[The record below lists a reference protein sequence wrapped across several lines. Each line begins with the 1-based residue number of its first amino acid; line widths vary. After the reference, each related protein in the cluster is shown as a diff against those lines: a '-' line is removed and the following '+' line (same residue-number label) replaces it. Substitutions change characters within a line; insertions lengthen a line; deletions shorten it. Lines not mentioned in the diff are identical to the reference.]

1 MNVDGSRPRIAL
13 GYVFAVLEEY
23 IFSGRIAHVHREVD
37 MIDVA
42 SMMRLRNT
50 NVSVVVREY
59 ETDSKGSHGLREH
72 PRTASRGRVFR

>member
-13 GYVFAVLEEY
+13 GYVLAILEEY
-23 IFSGRIAHVHREVD
+23 ILSGRIAHVHRE
-37 MIDVA
+37 VA

-59 ETDSKGSHGLREH
+59 ETDSKGSHGLRER